1 MEILELSKYLGG
13 LPVSVLL
20 IAGLIVVYIRGEKR
34 DAVCKADYISM
45 VEKHD
50 EMVAQYQSL
59 VREALVTLT
68 RVGDA
73 LR

>member
-1 MEILELSKYLGG
+1 MEILDLAKTLGG

-20 IAGLIVVYIRGEKR
+20 LAALIVVYLRGEKR
-34 DAVCKADYISM
+34 ETEHRTELAAL

-50 EMVAQYQSL
+50 EMITQYQSL

-68 RVGDA
+68 RVGDF
-73 LR
+73 LK